1 MDLSSLSLNKV
12 DLAIN
17 KIVSDIK
24 MSFDDTSFP
33 IDVNYSVNSNDGGG
47 GSPSPT
53 LADID
58 RQVESLL
65 KDG

>member
-33 IDVNYSVNSNDGGG
+33 IDVNYSVDNNDGGAAA
-47 GSPSPT
+47 PSAT

-65 KDG
+65 KD